1 MEEGQEK
8 VESRHYLFAGA
19 CLLVTVRKFLYLP
32 TDSLTSDPND
42 QIDLRNG
49 MEWLWNC
56 CPMGV
61 RRDGVEACTSSC
73 LEKKLMVHFLCL

>member
-1 MEEGQEK
+1 M
-8 VESRHYLFAGA
+8 ESRHYLFAGP
-19 CLLVTVRKFLYLP
+19 CLLVTVRKFLCLP

-61 RRDGVEACTSSC
+61 RRDGMETCISSC
-73 LEKKLMVHFLCL
+73 LERKLMVHFLCL